1 MDKEAI
7 KRINRGAIILI
18 PILTVGS
25 YLFWQDEIVAFNVIL
40 GGFISWLSLRELA
53 WAVKKFFGKP
63 MFQLTVIGLSYLKLG
78 AIFLFLWFIAI
89 KGLFNIKGLL
99 IGFIAILVVSV
110 KEAYDYIKKQK
121 IEDLSPQNQ
130 REIKDE
136 RGEDP

>member
-1 MDKEAI
+1 MDREVI
-7 KRINRGAIILI
+7 KRINKQTFILV
-18 PILTVGS
+18 PLLALAS
-25 YLFWQDEIVAFNVIL
+25 YLLWQNEIVSFNVIL

-99 IGFIAILVVSV
+99 IGFIAILILST
-110 KEAYDYIKKQK
+110 KEAYIYIKKTK
-121 IEDLSPQNQ
+121 
-130 REIKDE
+130 
-136 RGEDP
+136 RGKCLTTGSFIFF

>member
-1 MDKEAI
+1 MDKEVI
-7 KRINRGAIILI
+7 RRINRQTIIFV
-18 PILTVGS
+18 PILATAS
-25 YLFWQDEIVAFNVIL
+25 YLMWQDEIVAFNVIL

-99 IGFIAILVVSV
+99 IGFIAILIVSA
-110 KEAYDYIKKQK
+110 KEAYVYIKKQK
-121 IEDLSPQNQ
+121 
-130 REIKDE
+130 
-136 RGEDP
+136 GEDASTENSREKKE

>member
-1 MDKEAI
+1 MDREVI
-7 KRINRGAIILI
+7 KRINKQTFILV
-18 PILTVGS
+18 PLLALAS
-25 YLFWQDEIVAFNVIL
+25 YLLWQNEIVSFNVIL

-99 IGFIAILVVSV
+99 IGFIAILIVSA
-110 KEAYDYIKKQK
+110 KEAYIYIKKQ
-121 IEDLSPQNQ
+121 
-130 REIKDE
+130 REE
-136 RGEDP
+136 NA